1 MNNLVPELRADKD
14 GKLVTRHVRASTNE
28 AALKAF
34 PAPMG
39 QVSTKESADF
49 KEVKDMLISVLNRYR
64 DIANAKSAPDED
76 GHDLDDEDD
85 YWKMDD
91 EAEPED
97 LGFDPN
103 GLLEAASIGKAL
115 ADLPENTIAHMRA
128 KMEESPYMD
137 DYEVAVLHA
146 LTYEDNNPQL
156 IDYLTCMYSE
166 IAGFYSERDSL
177 GDPDVNTYTLMR
189 DYMQGLHNYESV
201 GYELPKDIFSATPEE
216 RKVME
221 ALHYLNTELGD
232 DEGNAEPELGKIVM
246 ERPDSV
252 DDVISLFLERDTRD
266 AEVIRDI
273 LDSRTPSIRSGIL

>member
-1 MNNLVPELRADKD
+1 
-14 GKLVTRHVRASTNE
+14 
-28 AALKAF
+28 
-34 PAPMG
+34 
-39 QVSTKESADF
+39 
-49 KEVKDMLISVLNRYR
+49 MLIAVLNHYR
-64 DIANAKSAPDED
+64 DIANGKDEADDLPDDED
-76 GHDLDDEDD
+76 EDSHDLDDEDD

-91 EAEPED
+91 EEEPED

-128 KMEESPYMD
+128 KMDENPYVD

-146 LTYEDNNPQL
+146 LSYENNNPQL

-221 ALHYLNTELGD
+221 ALHYLNTEIGD

-252 DDVISLFLERDTRD
+252 EDVIALVLERDTRD

-273 LDSRTPSIRSGIL
+273 LDSRTPSVRSGIL